1 MRLFLSFFISILL
14 FPFNGCQQASAS
26 KKSTQ
31 ILTHPEKSEFE
42 KEEIYK
48 VSIVKDTFYAAYNGP
63 DFYAGEDIAHQL
75 SNYVADTL
83 GKYLKAQYKSGKF
96 TKVDLKNSQIAIIS
110 TGKDSSNFTMKMPLI
125 KVSKT
130 DATTCIDHRGSWV
143 NNIQQVEFDLR
154 EFLSA
159 LKAKGFYD
167 IEKKRFET
175 ESGYY
180 EYWIQYKHP
189 ALQSE

>member
-1 MRLFLSFFISILL
+1 M
-14 FPFNGCQQASAS
+14 Q
-26 KKSTQ
+26 T
-31 ILTHPEKSEFE
+31 LTYPEKSELK

-48 VSIVKDTFYAAYNGP
+48 VSIVKDTFCAAYSGP

-75 SNYVADTL
+75 SNCVADTL
-83 GKYLKAQYKSGKF
+83 GKFLKAQYKSGKF
-96 TKVDLKNSQIAIIS
+96 TKVDLKNSQISIIP
-110 TGKDSSNFTMKMPLI
+110 TGQDSSKFTIEMPLC

-130 DATTCIDHRGSWV
+130 EATTCIDHRGSWV
-143 NNIQQVEFDLR
+143 NNVQQVEFNLR

-159 LKAKGFYD
+159 LKAKGFFD

-175 ESGYY
+175 ERGYY